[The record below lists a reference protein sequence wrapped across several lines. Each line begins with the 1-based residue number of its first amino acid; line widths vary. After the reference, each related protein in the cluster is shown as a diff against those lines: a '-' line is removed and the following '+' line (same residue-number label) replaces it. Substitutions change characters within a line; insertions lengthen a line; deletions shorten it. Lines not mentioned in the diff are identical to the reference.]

1 MNKKIF
7 MRQIIVFSCVLAG
20 IFGKVEAAIAS
31 SHEGDIYESKVL
43 VFKSTNRGVT
53 KKPLVA
59 LVAKPTNARGPLPV
73 IITHH
78 GSSRDGMTFLDGTGR
93 TDEYSTR
100 LIQQGTKRGFVVV
113 APDVFYETNIKPNE
127 KTRFPN
133 SYRYILDLK
142 KKLAEDESLDKNNF
156 FFTGFSFGAGQVG
169 KAVDARFDYQ
179 IIPWRAVA
187 AAEPGC
193 NVVSQPAN
201 VKFPVLLIK
210 GDESHYYVE
219 PCQYFKRLLLS
230 QGIDVT
236 LTIIRGANHFFSS
249 NGVIRKGR
257 GIAAN
262 GCRFNPVIRMP
273 NGTLRFAN
281 GSKAS
286 RKIVRRK
293 CLRKQSG
300 SGKDRKHLDEVIEMV
315 LDYFEEFKK

>member
-1 MNKKIF
+1 MIFSQKTIFQNLWKEFNKSGAPF
-7 MRQIIVFSCVLAG
+7 CYLTCV
-20 IFGKVEAAIAS
+20 E
-31 SHEGDIYESKVL
+31 
-43 VFKSTNRGVT
+43 
-53 KKPLVA
+53 
-59 LVAKPTNARGPLPV
+59 
-73 IITHH
+73 
-78 GSSRDGMTFLDGTGR
+78 
-93 TDEYSTR
+93 
-100 LIQQGTKRGFVVV
+100 
-113 APDVFYETNIKPNE
+113 PNE

-179 IIPWRAVA
+179 TIPWRAVA

-193 NVVSQPAN
+193 NVVSQPAD
-201 VKFPVLLIK
+201 VKFPMLLIK

-219 PCQYFKRLLLS
+219 PCEYFKRLLLS
-230 QGIDVT
+230 AGIDVT

-273 NGTLRFAN
+273 NGL
-281 GSKAS
+281 
-286 RKIVRRK
+286 
-293 CLRKQSG
+293 
-300 SGKDRKHLDEVIEMV
+300 
-315 LDYFEEFKK
+315 